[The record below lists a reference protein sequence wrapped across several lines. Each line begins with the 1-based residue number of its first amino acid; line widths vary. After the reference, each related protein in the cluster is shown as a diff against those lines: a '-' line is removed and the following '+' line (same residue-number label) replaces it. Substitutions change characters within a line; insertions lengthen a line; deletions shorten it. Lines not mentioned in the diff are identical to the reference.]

1 MMEKADINWLSMS
14 DVAIMEQ
21 IGRFIKDTRIQQNKT
36 QEETAEA
43 AGLHRT
49 TLSQIENGSGG
60 TLLSIIQI
68 LRVLGQLHLLQQF
81 QVSQVISPLKLAQLE
96 KEKRQRASRTDD
108 KGSTPKSDW

>member
-1 MMEKADINWLSMS
+1 MEKADINWLSMS
-14 DVAIMEQ
+14 DIALMAQ
-21 IGRFIKDTRIQQNKT
+21 IGSFIKETRIQQNKT

-81 QVSQVISPLKLAQLE
+81 QVPTSLSPLKLAQLE
-96 KEKRQRASRTDD
+96 KDKRQRASRSNK
-108 KGSTPKSDW
+108 KGQSPISDW